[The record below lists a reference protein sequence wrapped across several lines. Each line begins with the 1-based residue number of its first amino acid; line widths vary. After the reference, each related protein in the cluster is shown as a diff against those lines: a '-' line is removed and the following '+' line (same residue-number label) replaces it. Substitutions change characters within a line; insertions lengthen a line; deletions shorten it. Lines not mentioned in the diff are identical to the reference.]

1 MSALL
6 ANLVSTCLAND
17 KSTLNNV
24 QEVYQGIHQI

>member
-1 MSALL
+1 MSTLL
-6 ANLVSTCLAND
+6 ANVVSTCLAND